1 MCRLRG
7 RLRKGVIVP
16 FARQTAEGF
25 VVGEAG
31 TDLPQPEN
39 YKEVQAVIGA
49 EPWFDE
55 EMLEAA
61 RWLAGYYMC
70 PLAEAMRLFIPV
82 KSSIKRHAVYGDDGK
97 LLYYELEN
105 RLKEKTQS
113 CYAITESGRQALA
126 AGNNRAKAQMAALQ
140 ILNGAAHELTAKELE
155 AEGISAAVLRALVQ
169 KDWCSRSKQR
179 VLRDSYAAKGSVK
192 QSFNLT
198 DEQQNAVDA
207 VSVAKKVSE
216 STGAVVAITGRI
228 DTIAYKDRIARVSSG
243 TAAMSKVT
251 GTGCMLTGIIGAF
264 VGAYSD
270 PFIAT
275 VSAVGSMGAAG
286 VRAYEKA
293 GNIGTG
299 SFHIAMIDQLSQ
311 MDDVILAEE
320 GGIDYVS

>member
-1 MCRLRG
+1 MRYINVAINLPVKNLFRQFTYALPPQFDYIG
-7 RLRKGVIVP
+7 AGWRVIVP

-70 PLAEAMRLFIPV
+70 PLAEAMRLFIPG

-113 CYAITESGRQALA
+113 CYAITESGTQALA
-126 AGNNRAKAQMAALQ
+126 AGNNRAKAQMAALE
-140 ILNGAAHELTAKELE
+140 ILNGAARELTAKELE

-169 KDWCSRSKQR
+169 KDWCSRSEQR
-179 VLRDSYAAKGSVK
+179 VLRDSYAAKVVLSRA
-192 QSFNLT
+192 LT
-198 DEQQNAVDA
+198 
-207 VSVAKKVSE
+207 
-216 STGAVVAITGRI
+216 
-228 DTIAYKDRIARVSSG
+228 
-243 TAAMSKVT
+243 
-251 GTGCMLTGIIGAF
+251 
-264 VGAYSD
+264 
-270 PFIAT
+270 
-275 VSAVGSMGAAG
+275 
-286 VRAYEKA
+286 
-293 GNIGTG
+293 
-299 SFHIAMIDQLSQ
+299 
-311 MDDVILAEE
+311 
-320 GGIDYVS
+320 